1 MTARGG
7 RTTTLHPMA
16 ADEPRGTPRRAPTDV
31 EAGASAPPTPWQ
43 TMVSSVRR
51 AIGGPTRTP
60 TSPDSAPSE
69 ETPPGT
75 DASPPPDRRPR
86 PARPSTGAP
95 ASGGGPAGR
104 QRPGTRPADRSRAA
118 AAPRRPDGPT
128 PAAGDDPSPWER
140 FRRRRRART
149 RVRKVHRIVRH
160 VDAWSV
166 LKISVLFYLAV
177 CLIVMV
183 AGVLLWN
190 VARSSGTIEQTEDF
204 ITEMFALGEC
214 PDENGEGD
222 GTGEG
227 GADADDDPV
236 EQVTPFGEDG
246 DGEGTPAT
254 ERDCPDEE
262 LVGTY
267 RLDGERIFNGF
278 VLGGL
283 ILVVA
288 AAAFNVVLVLLFN
301 LISDLTGGVRL
312 TVLEEPTATPA
323 RPPAGAKRPAR
334 RPPDQ
339 VAATRARP

>member
-1 MTARGG
+1 
-7 RTTTLHPMA
+7 MA

-31 EAGASAPPTPWQ
+31 EAGASAPPTTWQ

-51 AIGGPTRTP
+51 AIGGPTRPP
-60 TSPDSAPSE
+60 TSDDPV
-69 ETPPGT
+69 PPGP
-75 DASPPPDRRPR
+75 DAAAPRERRPR
-86 PARPSTGAP
+86 PASSSTGGP
-95 ASGGGPAGR
+95 ATGRPATGGAAAGR
-104 QRPGTRPADRSRAA
+104 QRSGTRPADRSGAA
-118 AAPRRPDGPT
+118 AAPRRPDGPA
-128 PAAGDDPSPWER
+128 PAADDDPSPWER

-236 EQVTPFGEDG
+236 EQVTPFGEAG

>member
-1 MTARGG
+1 
-7 RTTTLHPMA
+7 MA
-16 ADEPRGTPRRAPTDV
+16 ADEPRGTPRRAPTDA
-31 EAGASAPPTPWQ
+31 EAGASASPTPWQ

-51 AIGGPTRTP
+51 AIGGPTRAATSTEPSPSETAREGSDAPAGPVRPRRP
-60 TSPDSAPSE
+60 TRPATSAPA
-69 ETPPGT
+69 PG
-75 DASPPPDRRPR
+75 
-86 PARPSTGAP
+86 GE
-95 ASGGGPAGR
+95 PAGR
-104 QRPGTRPADRSRAA
+104 RRSGTRPADRARPV
-118 AAPRRPDGPT
+118 AAPSRSDGPP
-128 PAAGDDPSPWER
+128 PATDEDQPSAWQR
-140 FRRRRRART
+140 LRRRRRART

-166 LKISVLFYLAV
+166 LKISILFYLAV

-214 PDENGEGD
+214 PDEDAGGTGDDAEGD
-222 GTGEG
+222 AGSGDE
-227 GADADDDPV
+227 PV
-236 EQVTPFGEDG
+236 EQVTPFGE
-246 DGEGTPAT
+246 EGADEDRDTAD
-254 ERDCPDEE
+254 RDCPDEE

-278 VLGGL
+278 VLGAL

-312 TVLEEPTATPA
+312 TVLEEPSPA
-323 RPPAGAKRPAR
+323 PSRAPSAAKRPAR

-339 VAATRARP
+339 VATTRARP